1 MISGSVKEA
10 DIHTW
15 FLSNGT
21 ELKGNEADKYLELY
35 KAKLL
40 KRLAKAENLNR
51 GITEELTSLAMTGC
65 LSQDVMNL
73 EEKLSH
79 IEIYCELYLKY
90 VYDGSLDEYEQI

>member
-35 KAKLL
+35 KARLL

-65 LSQDVMNL
+65 LS
-73 EEKLSH
+73 H

-90 VYDGSLDEYEQI
+90 VYAGSLDEYEQI